1 MLTKEK
7 KSTLNLKNS
16 IVKASNITK
25 RWLRQHRKKIGII
38 SLIIFILGL
47 ITTLIL
53 IAFKGVDITS
63 QAVIINNT

>member
-1 MLTKEK
+1 MLASVK

-16 IVKASNITK
+16 IVKASNISK
-25 RWLRQHRKKIGII
+25 RWLRKHRKKIGII